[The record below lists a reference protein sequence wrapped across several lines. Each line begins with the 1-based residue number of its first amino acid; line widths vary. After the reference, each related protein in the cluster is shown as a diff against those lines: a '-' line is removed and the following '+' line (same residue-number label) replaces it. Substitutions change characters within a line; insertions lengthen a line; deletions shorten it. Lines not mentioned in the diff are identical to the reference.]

1 MNKRL
6 LFVFAL
12 LGLSLNIYAQCVQCT
27 GPYTLLG
34 TNASIMGTGCDANG
48 HSALSSG
55 YNSTASGNYSTA
67 LGHYAH
73 ASGIYSVAIGKNVTA
88 QDSAFVFG
96 LDISATA
103 INSLTIGSG
112 FSSTSK
118 LTNNIP
124 NSIMFGMG
132 SSTPSM
138 TIRQNSVQNVPAY
151 VGIGTTDPKKELH
164 VDGNVMISNSNNALL
179 FANSASSTDG
189 DFGIK
194 LSRNGLEFFKPNN
207 GSPMNNLLYIGTN
220 GNIGIGSSNTTYK
233 LNIAGSARSTSF
245 QTETLTV
252 TDDVIFNNLAGN
264 TTQVVTVDNNGELST
279 TSFSTLQ
286 DNLGNHIASQN
297 LNLNGYRIINT
308 GNNGGIFINT
318 NNNVGIG
325 TLNPIHE
332 LSVNGTIQAKELIV
346 TTLAADWPDFVFDPE
361 YKLTS
366 LHELDKYIES
376 EKHLPGVPSAN
387 EISER
392 GIKVGEMN
400 AILLQKVEELTLY
413 VIELQKQIDELKGD
427 KK

>member
-1 MNKRL
+1 MNKKL

>member
-1 MNKRL
+1 MNKKL
-6 LFVFAL
+6 LFAIAL
-12 LGLSLNIYAQCVQCT
+12 LGISLNIYAQCVQCA
-27 GPYTLLG
+27 GSYTLPG
-34 TNASIMGTGCDANG
+34 VNASVLGTGCDATG
-48 HSALSSG
+48 HSAFSSG
-55 YNSTASGNYSTA
+55 YESDASGNYSTA
-67 LGHYAH
+67 LGHHAN

-164 VDGNVMISNSNNALL
+164 VHGNVMISSSNNALL

-194 LSRNGLEFFKPNN
+194 LSRNGLEFFRPNN
-207 GSPMNNLLYIGTN
+207 GSPMNNLLYISTN

-233 LNIAGSARSTSF
+233 LNIAGSAISTSF

-286 DNLGNHIASQN
+286 DNLGNHTASQN

-308 GNNGGIFINT
+308 GNNGGIFINA

-366 LHELDKYIES
+366 LHELGKYIES

-387 EISER
+387 EIGEE
-392 GIKVGEMN
+392 GIKISEMN
-400 AILLQKVEELTLY
+400 AVLLQKVEELTLY

-427 KK
+427 N

>member
-387 EISER
+387 EISEE
-392 GIKVGEMN
+392 GIKVSEMN